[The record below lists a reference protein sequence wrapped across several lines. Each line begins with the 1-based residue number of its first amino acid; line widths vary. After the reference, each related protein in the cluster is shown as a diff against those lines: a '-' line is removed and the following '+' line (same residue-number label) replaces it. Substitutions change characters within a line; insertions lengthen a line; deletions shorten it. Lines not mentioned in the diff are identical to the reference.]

1 MEFCSPEALS
11 KMSLKKGVSK
21 VSIRQIE
28 RYRQLITNRIIKDTI
43 GRMRVF
49 DMASKI
55 KPKRLK
61 PSEFHLNGLRV
72 ADSVI
77 VDDDRLYRMGG
88 FSDSE

>member
-11 KMSLKKGVSK
+11 KRSLKKDVSK

-43 GRMRVF
+43 SRMRVF

-72 ADSVI
+72 ANSVI

>member
-55 KPKRLK
+55 NPKRLK

-72 ADSVI
+72 ANCVI